1 MPQPTIAP
9 GDSVGCAG
17 TFSDYWLYAVDT
29 GAYAGGYP
37 PGTLF
42 DWSINLGGPVAD
54 LDSILLDLNNLGN
67 ITLTVTLPAS
77 LGNNCS
83 GTTSINVNF
92 SEPVQTAYMSQDSVS
107 CTPNNDGV
115 AYVYHLEA
123 NGPIRYVWVDALGDT
138 VRDVTNNYN
147 YAGLFDAD
155 FTFDPNVNS
164 FLDDG
169 NGDFILDN
177 LDNYNIFK
185 DSLQNLIVGTYTVYI
200 TTNAG
205 DPYPTP
211 QCVSSGT
218 INIGRT
224 PCVPPQLLDPC
235 VCVDNAD
242 VNRRAPYTD
251 GQFSETVSLLGGQ
264 SPWTIVSLTS
274 SSGRPLSNIAAIEDC
289 IDNTTQTAPVTSADI
304 IVVTPNDSSYINFYL
319 FDGDTYTLVVEDASG
334 AQLTISGGGCN
345 YPEAPINDTTITVC
359 ADNFGLNIQ
368 DAAFPG
374 GVDPSIVLSWYDD
387 SLCTGSPLMYGDLSN
402 VPANYPDLTDISNPG
417 PGGNIGYTV
426 YNFYVASDSVADV
439 ACEGK
444 RAMVTI
450 LSNEVVATL
459 DSSINVNCNGEASG
473 AIYITMTNG
482 TAPFTYQWS
491 NGSTEEDLLN
501 LTAASYDLIVTDS
514 LGCTFALSVDIL
526 ENPPFVYGKTLQNN
540 QCHGDST
547 GQISIFVSGA
557 VPFTS
562 GAPYTYLWSDGQTT
576 SVANYLVAG
585 TYTVTVTDSIGCDTI
600 LTFQIFEP
608 TLLDQTYHHTAI
620 V

>member
-1 MPQPTIAP
+1 M
-9 GDSVGCAG
+9 
-17 TFSDYWLYAVDT
+17 
-29 GAYAGGYP
+29 
-37 PGTLF
+37 
-42 DWSINLGGPVAD
+42 
-54 LDSILLDLNNLGN
+54 
-67 ITLTVTLPAS
+67 
-77 LGNNCS
+77 
-83 GTTSINVNF
+83 
-92 SEPVQTAYMSQDSVS
+92 
-107 CTPNNDGV
+107 
-115 AYVYHLEA
+115 
-123 NGPIRYVWVDALGDT
+123 
-138 VRDVTNNYN
+138 
-147 YAGLFDAD
+147 
-155 FTFDPNVNS
+155 
-164 FLDDG
+164 
-169 NGDFILDN
+169 
-177 LDNYNIFK
+177 
-185 DSLQNLIVGTYTVYI
+185 GTYTVYI

-224 PCVPPQLLDPC
+224 PCVPAKLLDPC

-274 SSGRPLSNIAAIEDC
+274 SSGRPLSNTAAMEDC
-289 IDNTTQTAPVTSADI
+289 IDNTTQTTPVTSADI
-304 IVVTPNDSSYINFYL
+304 VEVIPNDSSYINFYL

-439 ACEGK
+439 AWK
-444 RAMVTI
+444 VNVPMVTI
-450 LSNEVVATL
+450 LSNEVVATV
-459 DSSINVNCNGEASG
+459 DSIINVNCNGEASG

-491 NGSTEEDLLN
+491 NGSTEEDLSN
-501 LTAASYDLIVTDS
+501 LIAVIIRFS
-514 LGCTFALSVDIL
+514 
-526 ENPPFVYGKTLQNN
+526 
-540 QCHGDST
+540 CHGL
-547 GQISIFVSGA
+547 IRLHVCIV
-557 VPFTS
+557 
-562 GAPYTYLWSDGQTT
+562 
-576 SVANYLVAG
+576 
-585 TYTVTVTDSIGCDTI
+585 CTI
-600 LTFQIFEP
+600 
-608 TLLDQTYHHTAI
+608 
-620 V
+620 